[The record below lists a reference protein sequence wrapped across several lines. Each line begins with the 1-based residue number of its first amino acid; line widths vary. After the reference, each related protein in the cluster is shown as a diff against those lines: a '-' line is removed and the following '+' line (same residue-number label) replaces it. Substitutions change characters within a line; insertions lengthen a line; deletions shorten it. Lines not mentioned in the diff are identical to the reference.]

1 MLYKESKE
9 ESFYR
14 WRSHWSDA
22 KIANPA
28 RRFPLDGRGWF
39 TRGGGRGKGEEIA
52 RDKERER
59 EIEREIERKR
69 EKDDN
74 GNEDD
79 DDGDGVA
86 NMAAPESEAVPSE
99 AEVAR
104 LRRGAVVAVVDGGV
118 GVGGSRVTAAR
129 DQYLHARRDAARRGE
144 RRDAERRAPRTAPGT
159 KDVEFEKCYSARL
172 SLNDMEGN
180 ASPTWVPRVRFRSPR
195 ARAKRAREEFARVS
209 PE

>member
-1 MLYKESKE
+1 MEKVHK
-9 ESFYR
+9 
-14 WRSHWSDA
+14 
-22 KIANPA
+22 
-28 RRFPLDGRGWF
+28 RGW
-39 TRGGGRGKGEEIA
+39 TRKGR
-52 RDKERER
+52 RER
-59 EIEREIERKR
+59 EGGKERKK
-69 EKDDN
+69 EKDD
-74 GNEDD
+74 NEDD
-79 DDGDGVA
+79 DDGDGMA

-104 LRRGAVVAVVDGGV
+104 LRRGAVDGGV

-129 DQYLHARRDAARRGE
+129 DQYLHARRDAARRDE

-195 ARAKRAREEFARVS
+195 ARAKRARESFARVS
-209 PE
+209 PSNVIPLRYRLREDLRRHLFAGFT